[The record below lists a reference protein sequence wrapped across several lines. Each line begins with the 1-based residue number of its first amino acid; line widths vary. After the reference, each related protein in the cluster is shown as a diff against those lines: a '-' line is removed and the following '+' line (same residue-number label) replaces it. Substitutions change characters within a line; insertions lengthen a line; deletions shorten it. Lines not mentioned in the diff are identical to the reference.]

1 MLEEIKAYFEM
12 GGYGG
17 YIWAAYGFAALVL
30 IALIVTSLASARRRR
45 RELEQ
50 LEALV
55 PRRRRAA
62 RPSHAGSQGKG

>member
-1 MLEEIKAYFEM
+1 MLEEIRAYFGM
-12 GGYGG
+12 SGYGG

-30 IALIVTSLASARRRR
+30 IGLVVTSLASARRRR

-55 PRRRRAA
+55 PRRRRAG
-62 RPSHAGSQGKG
+62 RHAPQSDAGA